1 MGFAILILQVGGVT
15 KNGNV
20 WTGQLMLSGPDLR
33 DNLRGDDMG
42 QQGIELMA
50 HLMRRAGFGATR
62 DELDPC
68 PAKGYEATVER
79 LLSLR

>member
-1 MGFAILILQVGGVT
+1 
-15 KNGNV
+15 
-20 WTGQLMLSGPDLR
+20 MLSGPELR
-33 DNLRGDDMG
+33 DNLRGDDLG

>member
-20 WTGQLMLSGPDLR
+20 WTGQLMLSGTELR
-33 DNLRGDDMG
+33 DNLRGDDLG

>member
-1 MGFAILILQVGGVT
+1 MGFAILILKVGGVT
-15 KNGNV
+15 KNGHV
-20 WTGQLMLSGPDLR
+20 LAGQLMLSGPELR

>member
-20 WTGQLMLSGPDLR
+20 WTGHLMLSGPGLR

-50 HLMRRAGFGATR
+50 HLMRRAGFGATC
-62 DELDPC
+62 DELAPC

>member
-1 MGFAILILQVGGVT
+1 
-15 KNGNV
+15 
-20 WTGQLMLSGPDLR
+20 
-33 DNLRGDDMG
+33 MG

-68 PAKGYEATVER
+68 SSKGYEATVER

>member
-1 MGFAILILQVGGVT
+1 
-15 KNGNV
+15 
-20 WTGQLMLSGPDLR
+20 
-33 DNLRGDDMG
+33 MG

-50 HLMRRAGFGATR
+50 HLMRRAGFGTTR